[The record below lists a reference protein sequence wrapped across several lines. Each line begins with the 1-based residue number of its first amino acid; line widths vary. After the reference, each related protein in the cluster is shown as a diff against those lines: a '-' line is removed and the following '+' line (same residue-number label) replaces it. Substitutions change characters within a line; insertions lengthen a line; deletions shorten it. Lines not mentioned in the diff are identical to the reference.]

1 MAIIWAGKFNVSSR
15 VFNDMS
21 RIEQGNLAHNSNASW
36 NNARLNKNRDEAALL
51 TGCGVALIGA
61 VGIGWSFS
69 F

>member
-1 MAIIWAGKFNVSSR
+1 
-15 VFNDMS
+15 MS